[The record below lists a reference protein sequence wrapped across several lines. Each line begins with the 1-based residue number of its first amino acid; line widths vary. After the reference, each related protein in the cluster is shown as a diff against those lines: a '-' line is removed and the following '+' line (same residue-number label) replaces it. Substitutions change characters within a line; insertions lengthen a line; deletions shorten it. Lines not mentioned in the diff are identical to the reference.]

1 MKPKQRYFY
10 ILKFA
15 KEPLVKI
22 GIGTKGGNL
31 NYERIKQH
39 QSVYGEVFDLK
50 NSYELSAPAFYSIT
64 ALERSIKDYTYSYIP
79 PKDVMA
85 KYLGKDGYTEIRT
98 LSSLDSIL
106 KYIEL
111 QTLNVDLKL
120 VQGIDLEKYKKEDIS
135 TKINQL
141 VDTEKKKTSKN
152 SKFYEA
158 PVVFPFT
165 YLNQKHKIE
174 LVLYYNYIPNLNKI
188 IIWSFDE
195 LRGAKLRIDCSKD
208 FLKDIYLNFESW
220 LIDESKP
227 YKRLNEVNYGLYQS
241 VWLKHITIFDKNNGK
256 RLNSIML
263 YSSTWIADSDDRFV
277 VEFSISR
284 IDKSSD
290 LYREYLIWLKKHF
303 IEPLEEKISHC
314 RVSEIVM

>member
-1 MKPKQRYFY
+1 MKLKQRYFY

-39 QSVYGEVFDLK
+39 QFVYGEVFDLK

-64 ALERSIKDYTYSYIP
+64 ALERCIKDYTYSYIP
-79 PKDVMA
+79 PKEVLA

-111 QTLNVDLKL
+111 QKLNVDLKL
-120 VQGIDLEKYKKEDIS
+120 VQGIDLDKYKKEEIS

-141 VDTEKKKTSKN
+141 ADTEKKKTSKK
-152 SKFYEA
+152 SKFYEE

-165 YLNQKHKIE
+165 YLNQKHKVE

-188 IIWSFDE
+188 NIWSYDD
-195 LRGAKLRIDCSKD
+195 LRGAKLRIDCSKG

-220 LIDESKP
+220 ILDENQP
-227 YKRLNEVNYGLYQS
+227 YKQLNEVDYGLYQS
-241 VWLKHITIFDKNNGK
+241 VWQNHIPIFDKNNGK
-256 RLNSIML
+256 LLNSIML
-263 YSSTWIADSDDRFV
+263 YSSAWIADSDDRFV
-277 VEFSISR
+277 VEFSISG

-290 LYREYLIWLKKHF
+290 LYREYLKWFKKHF
-303 IEPLEEKISHC
+303 VEPLEEKIPHS
-314 RVSEIVM
+314 RVSEIDI